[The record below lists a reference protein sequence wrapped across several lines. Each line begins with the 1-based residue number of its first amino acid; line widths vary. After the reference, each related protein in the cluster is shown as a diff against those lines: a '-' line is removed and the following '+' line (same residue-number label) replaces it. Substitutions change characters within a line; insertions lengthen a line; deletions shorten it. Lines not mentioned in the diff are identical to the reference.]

1 MPVVPTVSGR
11 QVQSRGVQ
19 SAGLQTFSQPGI
31 GDAFVR
37 AGTEA
42 IDVFGQAK
50 QRANIALAQEASL
63 NLSQISSDLLN
74 NPETGLLNLKGK
86 NAIGKGHEYTQQFDA
101 QVEQLAMSLPDEQ
114 ARNAFMQQAQQQR
127 IQFTTQAGRH
137 EIGQINAYEE
147 GQFQATL
154 LNNGKNAAALY
165 GDNAAY
171 VLANKQTFQQIEDY
185 GIAHGWSDEQIQAKK
200 IEFKEKVA
208 DAALSQWSANNAT
221 AFIQSNGELSDT
233 AAGARRAVADSD
245 SSERA
250 RGIRNNNPGNLEYS
264 KTNPWVGQT
273 GDDGR
278 FAKFETPEHGIRAL
292 GRNLMSYQRQGIDT
306 VSEIINRWAPP
317 TDKNDTM
324 SYIKAVC
331 EQLGVSADEPLDAS
345 NPDTLKALCA
355 AIIHHENGS
364 QPYSDQQLTAG
375 VSAALGLST
384 IPTNTKR
391 YTGNAAFDA
400 ASPEAQASFMRQAD
414 QLRRQQQAEYKTM
427 IDSQV
432 RDATAA
438 YMRGVEFPNPPGE
451 ADFIAAYGVREGN
464 LRYAAGTN
472 IAFGMAQRGLTA
484 KTLRD
489 GGYSEMANQY
499 DVLDRQAIAIDAV
512 LGVAFGGVGRFI
524 NSRGESTNAPNF
536 SPVDVDAALAANAA
550 HHAEID
556 IAPGVPINVLSRNSH
571 IQALRKAMSDVSQ
584 GRPVD
589 VASIVESASFS
600 EIPGRKSLLSQAV
613 NEALSSVDD
622 GVTAR
627 AIENR
632 LLEEQAAQLLP
643 RGDRQVY
650 QSEIANS
657 QRIIENLT
665 KQRAQILAE
674 EPTGSGKALS
684 RARSDK
690 QARLRDI
697 DQRIRQAQER
707 LEFSRNALAPHE
719 PGGQFFEAR
728 AELARRQQAESEL
741 NAQAVSFYKTAEVR
755 TPDEVAPFEPDKIL
769 QQAEQKMMADQAGD
783 IDLRIAEDSLL
794 ESPDM
799 IITVLDDDG
808 NPQSRSA
815 REVLDEANRE
825 SEQAIQDSSLF
836 DVAVACFLR
845 G

>member
-1 MPVVPTVSGR
+1 MSYFGLNPVNQNQQLDEAASNPAGFNSDVGFFDNAVGAALSGLYSGLVAKPDQLLWAGMDKIVSPIAQFVNENTSLNDTSVSYIAEQR
-11 QVQSRGVQ
+11 KLAEQQVKRLTPDAATTGT
-19 SAGLQTFSQPGI
+19 AGQVLYGLFDMG
-31 GDAFVR
+31 
-37 AGTEA
+37 
-42 IDVFGQAK
+42 GQAVVGTTLGGPVGGAAAVTSL
-50 QRANIALAQEASL
+50 QGFSEFERLTAQGVDFRTAQEAGLVQGITAGAGTLIPMSL
-63 NLSQISSDLLN
+63 
-74 NPETGLLNLKGK
+74 GLRAGGALAEGV
-86 NAIGKGHEYTQQFDA
+86 AA
-101 QVEQLAMSLPDEQ
+101 QLARTGESSV
-114 ARNAFMQQAQQQR
+114 RR
-127 IQFTTQAGRH
+127 
-137 EIGQINAYEE
+137 
-147 GQFQATL
+147 
-154 LNNGKNAAALY
+154 AAATAVRATP
-165 GDNAAY
+165 D
-171 VLANKQTFQQIEDY
+171 
-185 GIAHGWSDEQIQAKK
+185 IA
-200 IEFKEKVA
+200 
-208 DAALSQWSANNAT
+208 
-221 AFIQSNGELSDT
+221 
-233 AAGARRAVADSD
+233 
-245 SSERA
+245 
-250 RGIRNNNPGNLEYS
+250 
-264 KTNPWVGQT
+264 
-273 GDDGR
+273 
-278 FAKFETPEHGIRAL
+278 
-292 GRNLMSYQRQGIDT
+292 
-306 VSEIINRWAPP
+306 
-317 TDKNDTM
+317 
-324 SYIKAVC
+324 
-331 EQLGVSADEPLDAS
+331 
-345 NPDTLKALCA
+345 
-355 AIIHHENGS
+355 
-364 QPYSDQQLTAG
+364 
-375 VSAALGLST
+375 
-384 IPTNTKR
+384 
-391 YTGNAAFDA
+391 
-400 ASPEAQASFMRQAD
+400 
-414 QLRRQQQAEYKTM
+414 
-427 IDSQV
+427 
-432 RDATAA
+432 
-438 YMRGVEFPNPPGE
+438 
-451 ADFIAAYGVREGN
+451 
-464 LRYAAGTN
+464 YAAGTN

-524 NSRGESTNAPNF
+524 NSRGESTSAPNF

-643 RGDRQVY
+643 RGDRLVY
-650 QSEIANS
+650 KSEIANS

-665 KQRAQILAE
+665 EQRAQILAE

>member
-1 MPVVPTVSGR
+1 MSYFGLNPVNQNQQLDEAASNPAGFNSDVGFFDNAVGAALSGLYSGLVAKPDQLLWAGMDKIVSPIAQFVNENTSLNDTSVSYIAEQR
-11 QVQSRGVQ
+11 KLAEQQVKRLTPDAATTGT
-19 SAGLQTFSQPGI
+19 AGQVLYGLFDMG
-31 GDAFVR
+31 
-37 AGTEA
+37 
-42 IDVFGQAK
+42 GQAVVGTTLGGPVGGAAAVTSL
-50 QRANIALAQEASL
+50 QGFSEFERLTAQGVDFRTAQEAGLVQGITAGAGTLIPMSL
-63 NLSQISSDLLN
+63 
-74 NPETGLLNLKGK
+74 GLRAGGALAEGV
-86 NAIGKGHEYTQQFDA
+86 AA
-101 QVEQLAMSLPDEQ
+101 QLARTGESSV
-114 ARNAFMQQAQQQR
+114 RR
-127 IQFTTQAGRH
+127 
-137 EIGQINAYEE
+137 
-147 GQFQATL
+147 
-154 LNNGKNAAALY
+154 AAATAVRATP
-165 GDNAAY
+165 D
-171 VLANKQTFQQIEDY
+171 
-185 GIAHGWSDEQIQAKK
+185 IA
-200 IEFKEKVA
+200 
-208 DAALSQWSANNAT
+208 
-221 AFIQSNGELSDT
+221 
-233 AAGARRAVADSD
+233 
-245 SSERA
+245 
-250 RGIRNNNPGNLEYS
+250 
-264 KTNPWVGQT
+264 
-273 GDDGR
+273 
-278 FAKFETPEHGIRAL
+278 
-292 GRNLMSYQRQGIDT
+292 
-306 VSEIINRWAPP
+306 
-317 TDKNDTM
+317 
-324 SYIKAVC
+324 
-331 EQLGVSADEPLDAS
+331 
-345 NPDTLKALCA
+345 
-355 AIIHHENGS
+355 
-364 QPYSDQQLTAG
+364 
-375 VSAALGLST
+375 
-384 IPTNTKR
+384 
-391 YTGNAAFDA
+391 
-400 ASPEAQASFMRQAD
+400 
-414 QLRRQQQAEYKTM
+414 
-427 IDSQV
+427 
-432 RDATAA
+432 
-438 YMRGVEFPNPPGE
+438 
-451 ADFIAAYGVREGN
+451 
-464 LRYAAGTN
+464 YAAGTN

-536 SPVDVDAALAANAA
+536 SPVDIDAALAANAA

-665 KQRAQILAE
+665 EQRAQILAE

-697 DQRIRQAQER
+697 DQRIRQTQER
-707 LEFSRNALAPHE
+707 REFSLSALAAHE

-769 QQAEQKMMADQAGD
+769 QQAEQKMMSDQAGD

>member
-1 MPVVPTVSGR
+1 MSYFGLNPVNQNQQLDEAASNPVGFNSDVGFFDNAVGAALSGLYSGLVAKPDQLLWAGMDKIVSPIAQFVNENTSLNDTSVSYIAEQR
-11 QVQSRGVQ
+11 KLAEQQVKRLTPDAATTGT
-19 SAGLQTFSQPGI
+19 AGQVLYGLFDMG
-31 GDAFVR
+31 
-37 AGTEA
+37 
-42 IDVFGQAK
+42 GQAVVGTTLGGPVGGAAAVTSL
-50 QRANIALAQEASL
+50 QGFSEFERLTAQGVDFRTAQEAGLVQGITAGAGTLIPMSL
-63 NLSQISSDLLN
+63 
-74 NPETGLLNLKGK
+74 GLRAGGALAEGV
-86 NAIGKGHEYTQQFDA
+86 AA
-101 QVEQLAMSLPDEQ
+101 QLARTGESSV
-114 ARNAFMQQAQQQR
+114 RR
-127 IQFTTQAGRH
+127 
-137 EIGQINAYEE
+137 
-147 GQFQATL
+147 
-154 LNNGKNAAALY
+154 AAATAVRATP
-165 GDNAAY
+165 D
-171 VLANKQTFQQIEDY
+171 
-185 GIAHGWSDEQIQAKK
+185 IA
-200 IEFKEKVA
+200 
-208 DAALSQWSANNAT
+208 
-221 AFIQSNGELSDT
+221 
-233 AAGARRAVADSD
+233 
-245 SSERA
+245 
-250 RGIRNNNPGNLEYS
+250 
-264 KTNPWVGQT
+264 
-273 GDDGR
+273 
-278 FAKFETPEHGIRAL
+278 
-292 GRNLMSYQRQGIDT
+292 
-306 VSEIINRWAPP
+306 
-317 TDKNDTM
+317 
-324 SYIKAVC
+324 
-331 EQLGVSADEPLDAS
+331 
-345 NPDTLKALCA
+345 
-355 AIIHHENGS
+355 
-364 QPYSDQQLTAG
+364 
-375 VSAALGLST
+375 
-384 IPTNTKR
+384 
-391 YTGNAAFDA
+391 
-400 ASPEAQASFMRQAD
+400 
-414 QLRRQQQAEYKTM
+414 
-427 IDSQV
+427 
-432 RDATAA
+432 
-438 YMRGVEFPNPPGE
+438 
-451 ADFIAAYGVREGN
+451 
-464 LRYAAGTN
+464 YAAGTN

-524 NSRGESTNAPNF
+524 NSRGESTSAPNF
-536 SPVDVDAALAANAA
+536 SPVDIDAALAANAA

-632 LLEEQAAQLLP
+632 LLEEQAAQLLS

-665 KQRAQILAE
+665 EQRAQILAE

-755 TPDEVAPFEPDKIL
+755 TPDEVAPFEPGKIL
-769 QQAEQKMMADQAGD
+769 QQTEQKMMADPAGD

>member
-1 MPVVPTVSGR
+1 MSYFGLNPVNQNQQLDEAASNPAGFNSDVGFFDNAVGAALSGLYSGLVVKPDQLLWAGMDKIVSPIAQFVNENTSLNDTSVSYIAEQR
-11 QVQSRGVQ
+11 KLAEQQVKRLTPDAATTGT
-19 SAGLQTFSQPGI
+19 AGQVLYGLFDMG
-31 GDAFVR
+31 
-37 AGTEA
+37 
-42 IDVFGQAK
+42 GQAVVGTTLGGPVGGAAAVTSL
-50 QRANIALAQEASL
+50 QGFSEFERLTAQGVDFRTAQEAGLVQGITAGAGTLIPMSL
-63 NLSQISSDLLN
+63 
-74 NPETGLLNLKGK
+74 GLRAGGALAEGV
-86 NAIGKGHEYTQQFDA
+86 AA
-101 QVEQLAMSLPDEQ
+101 QLARTGESSV
-114 ARNAFMQQAQQQR
+114 RR
-127 IQFTTQAGRH
+127 
-137 EIGQINAYEE
+137 
-147 GQFQATL
+147 
-154 LNNGKNAAALY
+154 AAATAVRATP
-165 GDNAAY
+165 D
-171 VLANKQTFQQIEDY
+171 
-185 GIAHGWSDEQIQAKK
+185 IA
-200 IEFKEKVA
+200 
-208 DAALSQWSANNAT
+208 
-221 AFIQSNGELSDT
+221 
-233 AAGARRAVADSD
+233 
-245 SSERA
+245 
-250 RGIRNNNPGNLEYS
+250 
-264 KTNPWVGQT
+264 
-273 GDDGR
+273 
-278 FAKFETPEHGIRAL
+278 
-292 GRNLMSYQRQGIDT
+292 
-306 VSEIINRWAPP
+306 
-317 TDKNDTM
+317 
-324 SYIKAVC
+324 
-331 EQLGVSADEPLDAS
+331 
-345 NPDTLKALCA
+345 
-355 AIIHHENGS
+355 
-364 QPYSDQQLTAG
+364 
-375 VSAALGLST
+375 
-384 IPTNTKR
+384 
-391 YTGNAAFDA
+391 
-400 ASPEAQASFMRQAD
+400 
-414 QLRRQQQAEYKTM
+414 
-427 IDSQV
+427 
-432 RDATAA
+432 
-438 YMRGVEFPNPPGE
+438 
-451 ADFIAAYGVREGN
+451 
-464 LRYAAGTN
+464 YAAGTN

-536 SPVDVDAALAANAA
+536 SPVDIDAALAANAA

-600 EIPGRKSLLSQAV
+600 EIPWRKSLLSQAV

-665 KQRAQILAE
+665 EQRAQILAE

-769 QQAEQKMMADQAGD
+769 QQAEQKMMSDQAGD

>member
-1 MPVVPTVSGR
+1 MSYFGLNPVNQNQQLDEAASNPVGFNSDVGFFDNAVGAALSGLYSGLVAKPDQLLWAGMDKIVSPIAQFVNENTSLNDTSVSYIAEQR
-11 QVQSRGVQ
+11 KLAEQQVKRLTPDAATTGT
-19 SAGLQTFSQPGI
+19 AGQVLYGLFDMG
-31 GDAFVR
+31 
-37 AGTEA
+37 
-42 IDVFGQAK
+42 GQAVVGTTLGGPVGGAAAVTSL
-50 QRANIALAQEASL
+50 QGFSEFERLTAQGVDFRTAQEAGLVQGITAGAGTLIPMSL
-63 NLSQISSDLLN
+63 
-74 NPETGLLNLKGK
+74 GLRAGGALAEGV
-86 NAIGKGHEYTQQFDA
+86 AA
-101 QVEQLAMSLPDEQ
+101 QLARTGESSV
-114 ARNAFMQQAQQQR
+114 RR
-127 IQFTTQAGRH
+127 
-137 EIGQINAYEE
+137 
-147 GQFQATL
+147 
-154 LNNGKNAAALY
+154 AAATAVRATP
-165 GDNAAY
+165 D
-171 VLANKQTFQQIEDY
+171 
-185 GIAHGWSDEQIQAKK
+185 IA
-200 IEFKEKVA
+200 
-208 DAALSQWSANNAT
+208 
-221 AFIQSNGELSDT
+221 
-233 AAGARRAVADSD
+233 
-245 SSERA
+245 
-250 RGIRNNNPGNLEYS
+250 
-264 KTNPWVGQT
+264 
-273 GDDGR
+273 
-278 FAKFETPEHGIRAL
+278 
-292 GRNLMSYQRQGIDT
+292 
-306 VSEIINRWAPP
+306 
-317 TDKNDTM
+317 
-324 SYIKAVC
+324 
-331 EQLGVSADEPLDAS
+331 
-345 NPDTLKALCA
+345 
-355 AIIHHENGS
+355 
-364 QPYSDQQLTAG
+364 
-375 VSAALGLST
+375 
-384 IPTNTKR
+384 
-391 YTGNAAFDA
+391 
-400 ASPEAQASFMRQAD
+400 
-414 QLRRQQQAEYKTM
+414 
-427 IDSQV
+427 
-432 RDATAA
+432 
-438 YMRGVEFPNPPGE
+438 
-451 ADFIAAYGVREGN
+451 
-464 LRYAAGTN
+464 YAAGTN

-524 NSRGESTNAPNF
+524 NSRGESTSAPNF
-536 SPVDVDAALAANAA
+536 SPVDVDAALATNAA

-600 EIPGRKSLLSQAV
+600 EIPGRKNLLSQAV

-665 KQRAQILAE
+665 EQRAQILAE

-755 TPDEVAPFEPDKIL
+755 TPDEVAPFEPGKIL
-769 QQAEQKMMADQAGD
+769 QQTEQKMMADPAGD

-794 ESPDM
+794 EYPDM

>member
-1 MPVVPTVSGR
+1 MSYFGLNPVNQNQQLDEAASNPAGFNSDVGFFDNAVGAALSGLYSGLVAKPDQLLWAGMDKIVSPIAQFVNENTSLNDTSVSYIAEQR
-11 QVQSRGVQ
+11 KLAEQQVKRLTPDAATTGT
-19 SAGLQTFSQPGI
+19 AGQVLYGLFDMG
-31 GDAFVR
+31 
-37 AGTEA
+37 
-42 IDVFGQAK
+42 GQAVVGTTLGGPVGGAAAVTSL
-50 QRANIALAQEASL
+50 QGFSEFERLTAQGVDFRAAQEAGLVQGITAGAGTLIPMSL
-63 NLSQISSDLLN
+63 
-74 NPETGLLNLKGK
+74 GLRAGGALAEGV
-86 NAIGKGHEYTQQFDA
+86 AA
-101 QVEQLAMSLPDEQ
+101 QLARTGESSV
-114 ARNAFMQQAQQQR
+114 RR
-127 IQFTTQAGRH
+127 
-137 EIGQINAYEE
+137 
-147 GQFQATL
+147 
-154 LNNGKNAAALY
+154 AAATAVRATP
-165 GDNAAY
+165 D
-171 VLANKQTFQQIEDY
+171 
-185 GIAHGWSDEQIQAKK
+185 IA
-200 IEFKEKVA
+200 
-208 DAALSQWSANNAT
+208 
-221 AFIQSNGELSDT
+221 
-233 AAGARRAVADSD
+233 
-245 SSERA
+245 
-250 RGIRNNNPGNLEYS
+250 
-264 KTNPWVGQT
+264 
-273 GDDGR
+273 
-278 FAKFETPEHGIRAL
+278 
-292 GRNLMSYQRQGIDT
+292 
-306 VSEIINRWAPP
+306 
-317 TDKNDTM
+317 
-324 SYIKAVC
+324 
-331 EQLGVSADEPLDAS
+331 
-345 NPDTLKALCA
+345 
-355 AIIHHENGS
+355 
-364 QPYSDQQLTAG
+364 
-375 VSAALGLST
+375 
-384 IPTNTKR
+384 
-391 YTGNAAFDA
+391 
-400 ASPEAQASFMRQAD
+400 
-414 QLRRQQQAEYKTM
+414 
-427 IDSQV
+427 
-432 RDATAA
+432 
-438 YMRGVEFPNPPGE
+438 
-451 ADFIAAYGVREGN
+451 
-464 LRYAAGTN
+464 YAAGTN

-524 NSRGESTNAPNF
+524 NSRGESTSAPNF

-632 LLEEQAAQLLP
+632 LLEEHAAQLLP

-665 KQRAQILAE
+665 EQRAQILAE

-690 QARLRDI
+690 QVRLRDI

-728 AELARRQQAESEL
+728 AELARRQQVESEL

-769 QQAEQKMMADQAGD
+769 QQAEQKMMAYQAGD

>member
-1 MPVVPTVSGR
+1 MSYFGLNPVNQNQQLDEAASNPAGFNSDVGFFDNAVGAALSGLYSGLVAKPDQLFWAGMDKIVSPIAQFVNENTSLNDTSVSYIAEQR
-11 QVQSRGVQ
+11 KLAEQQVKRLTPDAAATGT
-19 SAGLQTFSQPGI
+19 AGQILYGLFDMG
-31 GDAFVR
+31 
-37 AGTEA
+37 
-42 IDVFGQAK
+42 GQAVVGTTLGGPVGGAAAVTSL
-50 QRANIALAQEASL
+50 QGFSEFERLTAQGVDFRTAQEAGLVQGITAGAGTLIPMSL
-63 NLSQISSDLLN
+63 
-74 NPETGLLNLKGK
+74 GLRAGGALAEGV
-86 NAIGKGHEYTQQFDA
+86 AA
-101 QVEQLAMSLPDEQ
+101 QLARTGESSV
-114 ARNAFMQQAQQQR
+114 RR
-127 IQFTTQAGRH
+127 
-137 EIGQINAYEE
+137 
-147 GQFQATL
+147 
-154 LNNGKNAAALY
+154 AAATAVRATP
-165 GDNAAY
+165 D
-171 VLANKQTFQQIEDY
+171 
-185 GIAHGWSDEQIQAKK
+185 IA
-200 IEFKEKVA
+200 
-208 DAALSQWSANNAT
+208 
-221 AFIQSNGELSDT
+221 
-233 AAGARRAVADSD
+233 
-245 SSERA
+245 
-250 RGIRNNNPGNLEYS
+250 
-264 KTNPWVGQT
+264 
-273 GDDGR
+273 
-278 FAKFETPEHGIRAL
+278 
-292 GRNLMSYQRQGIDT
+292 
-306 VSEIINRWAPP
+306 
-317 TDKNDTM
+317 
-324 SYIKAVC
+324 
-331 EQLGVSADEPLDAS
+331 
-345 NPDTLKALCA
+345 
-355 AIIHHENGS
+355 
-364 QPYSDQQLTAG
+364 
-375 VSAALGLST
+375 
-384 IPTNTKR
+384 
-391 YTGNAAFDA
+391 
-400 ASPEAQASFMRQAD
+400 
-414 QLRRQQQAEYKTM
+414 
-427 IDSQV
+427 
-432 RDATAA
+432 
-438 YMRGVEFPNPPGE
+438 
-451 ADFIAAYGVREGN
+451 
-464 LRYAAGTN
+464 YAAGTN

-524 NSRGESTNAPNF
+524 NSRGESTSAPNF

-665 KQRAQILAE
+665 EQRAQILAE

-769 QQAEQKMMADQAGD
+769 QQAEQKMMADQAGG

>member
-1 MPVVPTVSGR
+1 MSYFGLNPVNQNQQLDEAASNPAGFNSDVGFFDNAVGAALSGLYSGLVAKPDQLLWAGMDKIVSPIAQFVNENTSLNDTSVSYIAEQR
-11 QVQSRGVQ
+11 KLAEQQVKRLTPDAATTGT
-19 SAGLQTFSQPGI
+19 AGQVLYGLFDMG
-31 GDAFVR
+31 
-37 AGTEA
+37 
-42 IDVFGQAK
+42 GQAVIGTTLGGPVGGAAAVTSL
-50 QRANIALAQEASL
+50 QGFSEFERLTAQGVDFRTAQEAGLVQGITAGAGTLIPMSL
-63 NLSQISSDLLN
+63 
-74 NPETGLLNLKGK
+74 GLRAGGALAEGV
-86 NAIGKGHEYTQQFDA
+86 AA
-101 QVEQLAMSLPDEQ
+101 QLARTGESSV
-114 ARNAFMQQAQQQR
+114 RR
-127 IQFTTQAGRH
+127 
-137 EIGQINAYEE
+137 
-147 GQFQATL
+147 
-154 LNNGKNAAALY
+154 AAATAVRATP
-165 GDNAAY
+165 D
-171 VLANKQTFQQIEDY
+171 
-185 GIAHGWSDEQIQAKK
+185 IA
-200 IEFKEKVA
+200 
-208 DAALSQWSANNAT
+208 
-221 AFIQSNGELSDT
+221 
-233 AAGARRAVADSD
+233 
-245 SSERA
+245 
-250 RGIRNNNPGNLEYS
+250 
-264 KTNPWVGQT
+264 
-273 GDDGR
+273 
-278 FAKFETPEHGIRAL
+278 
-292 GRNLMSYQRQGIDT
+292 
-306 VSEIINRWAPP
+306 
-317 TDKNDTM
+317 
-324 SYIKAVC
+324 
-331 EQLGVSADEPLDAS
+331 
-345 NPDTLKALCA
+345 
-355 AIIHHENGS
+355 
-364 QPYSDQQLTAG
+364 
-375 VSAALGLST
+375 
-384 IPTNTKR
+384 
-391 YTGNAAFDA
+391 
-400 ASPEAQASFMRQAD
+400 
-414 QLRRQQQAEYKTM
+414 
-427 IDSQV
+427 
-432 RDATAA
+432 
-438 YMRGVEFPNPPGE
+438 
-451 ADFIAAYGVREGN
+451 
-464 LRYAAGTN
+464 YAAGTN

-556 IAPGVPINVLSRNSH
+556 ISPGVPINVLSRNSH

-665 KQRAQILAE
+665 EQRAQILAE

-769 QQAEQKMMADQAGD
+769 QQAEQKMMSDQAGD

>member
-1 MPVVPTVSGR
+1 MSYFGLNPVNQNQQLDEAASNPAGFNSDVGFFDNAVGAALSGLYSGLVAKPDQLLWAGMDKIVSPIAQFVNENTSLNDTSVSYIAEQR
-11 QVQSRGVQ
+11 KLAEQQVKRLTPDAATTGT
-19 SAGLQTFSQPGI
+19 AGQVLYGLFDMG
-31 GDAFVR
+31 
-37 AGTEA
+37 
-42 IDVFGQAK
+42 GQAVIGTTLGGPVGGAAAVTSL
-50 QRANIALAQEASL
+50 QGFSEFERLTAQGVDFRTAQEAGLVQGITAGAGTLIPMSL
-63 NLSQISSDLLN
+63 
-74 NPETGLLNLKGK
+74 GLRAGGALAEGV
-86 NAIGKGHEYTQQFDA
+86 AA
-101 QVEQLAMSLPDEQ
+101 QLARTGESSV
-114 ARNAFMQQAQQQR
+114 RR
-127 IQFTTQAGRH
+127 
-137 EIGQINAYEE
+137 
-147 GQFQATL
+147 
-154 LNNGKNAAALY
+154 AAATAVRATP
-165 GDNAAY
+165 D
-171 VLANKQTFQQIEDY
+171 
-185 GIAHGWSDEQIQAKK
+185 IA
-200 IEFKEKVA
+200 
-208 DAALSQWSANNAT
+208 
-221 AFIQSNGELSDT
+221 
-233 AAGARRAVADSD
+233 
-245 SSERA
+245 
-250 RGIRNNNPGNLEYS
+250 
-264 KTNPWVGQT
+264 
-273 GDDGR
+273 
-278 FAKFETPEHGIRAL
+278 
-292 GRNLMSYQRQGIDT
+292 
-306 VSEIINRWAPP
+306 
-317 TDKNDTM
+317 
-324 SYIKAVC
+324 
-331 EQLGVSADEPLDAS
+331 
-345 NPDTLKALCA
+345 
-355 AIIHHENGS
+355 
-364 QPYSDQQLTAG
+364 
-375 VSAALGLST
+375 
-384 IPTNTKR
+384 
-391 YTGNAAFDA
+391 
-400 ASPEAQASFMRQAD
+400 
-414 QLRRQQQAEYKTM
+414 
-427 IDSQV
+427 
-432 RDATAA
+432 
-438 YMRGVEFPNPPGE
+438 
-451 ADFIAAYGVREGN
+451 
-464 LRYAAGTN
+464 YAAGTN

-524 NSRGESTNAPNF
+524 NSRGESTSAPNF

-665 KQRAQILAE
+665 EQRAQILAE

-728 AELARRQQAESEL
+728 AELARRQQVESEL
-741 NAQAVSFYKTAEVR
+741 NAQADSFYKTAEVR

-769 QQAEQKMMADQAGD
+769 QQAEQKMMAYQAGD

>member
-1 MPVVPTVSGR
+1 MSYFGLNPVNQNQQLDEAASNPAGFNSDVGFFDNAVGAVLSGLYSGLVAKPDQLLWAGMDKIVSPIAQLVNENTSLNDTSVSYIAEQR
-11 QVQSRGVQ
+11 KLAEQQVKRLTPDAATTGT
-19 SAGLQTFSQPGI
+19 AGQVLYGLFDMG
-31 GDAFVR
+31 
-37 AGTEA
+37 
-42 IDVFGQAK
+42 GQAVVGTTLGGPVGGAAAVTSL
-50 QRANIALAQEASL
+50 QGFSEFERLTAQGVDFRTAQEAGLVQGITAGAGTLIPMSL
-63 NLSQISSDLLN
+63 
-74 NPETGLLNLKGK
+74 GLRAGGALAEGV
-86 NAIGKGHEYTQQFDA
+86 AA
-101 QVEQLAMSLPDEQ
+101 QLARTGESSV
-114 ARNAFMQQAQQQR
+114 RR
-127 IQFTTQAGRH
+127 
-137 EIGQINAYEE
+137 
-147 GQFQATL
+147 
-154 LNNGKNAAALY
+154 AAATAVRATP
-165 GDNAAY
+165 D
-171 VLANKQTFQQIEDY
+171 
-185 GIAHGWSDEQIQAKK
+185 IA
-200 IEFKEKVA
+200 
-208 DAALSQWSANNAT
+208 
-221 AFIQSNGELSDT
+221 
-233 AAGARRAVADSD
+233 
-245 SSERA
+245 
-250 RGIRNNNPGNLEYS
+250 
-264 KTNPWVGQT
+264 
-273 GDDGR
+273 
-278 FAKFETPEHGIRAL
+278 
-292 GRNLMSYQRQGIDT
+292 
-306 VSEIINRWAPP
+306 
-317 TDKNDTM
+317 
-324 SYIKAVC
+324 
-331 EQLGVSADEPLDAS
+331 
-345 NPDTLKALCA
+345 
-355 AIIHHENGS
+355 
-364 QPYSDQQLTAG
+364 
-375 VSAALGLST
+375 
-384 IPTNTKR
+384 
-391 YTGNAAFDA
+391 
-400 ASPEAQASFMRQAD
+400 
-414 QLRRQQQAEYKTM
+414 
-427 IDSQV
+427 
-432 RDATAA
+432 
-438 YMRGVEFPNPPGE
+438 
-451 ADFIAAYGVREGN
+451 
-464 LRYAAGTN
+464 YAAGTN

-524 NSRGESTNAPNF
+524 NSRGESTSAPNF
-536 SPVDVDAALAANAA
+536 SPVDIDAALAANAA

-613 NEALSSVDD
+613 NEGLSSVDD

-665 KQRAQILAE
+665 EQRAQILAE

>member
-1 MPVVPTVSGR
+1 MSYFGLNPVNQNQQLDEAVSNPAGFNSDVGFFDNAVGAALSGLYSGLVAKPDQLLWAGMDKIVSPIAQFVNENTSLNDTSVSYIAEQR
-11 QVQSRGVQ
+11 KLAEQQVKRLTPDAATTGT
-19 SAGLQTFSQPGI
+19 AGQVLYGLFDMG
-31 GDAFVR
+31 
-37 AGTEA
+37 
-42 IDVFGQAK
+42 GQAVVGTTLGGPVGGAAAVTSL
-50 QRANIALAQEASL
+50 QGFSEFERLTAQGVDFRTAQEAGLVQGITAGAGTLIPMSL
-63 NLSQISSDLLN
+63 
-74 NPETGLLNLKGK
+74 GLRAGGALAEGV
-86 NAIGKGHEYTQQFDA
+86 AA
-101 QVEQLAMSLPDEQ
+101 QLARTGESSV
-114 ARNAFMQQAQQQR
+114 RR
-127 IQFTTQAGRH
+127 
-137 EIGQINAYEE
+137 
-147 GQFQATL
+147 
-154 LNNGKNAAALY
+154 AAATAVRATP
-165 GDNAAY
+165 D
-171 VLANKQTFQQIEDY
+171 
-185 GIAHGWSDEQIQAKK
+185 IA
-200 IEFKEKVA
+200 
-208 DAALSQWSANNAT
+208 
-221 AFIQSNGELSDT
+221 
-233 AAGARRAVADSD
+233 
-245 SSERA
+245 
-250 RGIRNNNPGNLEYS
+250 
-264 KTNPWVGQT
+264 
-273 GDDGR
+273 
-278 FAKFETPEHGIRAL
+278 
-292 GRNLMSYQRQGIDT
+292 
-306 VSEIINRWAPP
+306 
-317 TDKNDTM
+317 
-324 SYIKAVC
+324 
-331 EQLGVSADEPLDAS
+331 
-345 NPDTLKALCA
+345 
-355 AIIHHENGS
+355 
-364 QPYSDQQLTAG
+364 
-375 VSAALGLST
+375 
-384 IPTNTKR
+384 
-391 YTGNAAFDA
+391 
-400 ASPEAQASFMRQAD
+400 
-414 QLRRQQQAEYKTM
+414 
-427 IDSQV
+427 
-432 RDATAA
+432 
-438 YMRGVEFPNPPGE
+438 
-451 ADFIAAYGVREGN
+451 
-464 LRYAAGTN
+464 YAAGTN

-536 SPVDVDAALAANAA
+536 SPVDIDAALAANAA

-665 KQRAQILAE
+665 EQRAQILAE

-719 PGGQFFEAR
+719 PGGQLFEAR

-769 QQAEQKMMADQAGD
+769 QQAEQKMMSDKAGD

-836 DVAVACFLR
+836 DVAVTCFLR

>member
-1 MPVVPTVSGR
+1 MSYFGLNPVNQNQQFDEAASNPAGFNSDVGFFDNAVGAALSGLYSGLVAKPDQLLWAGMDKIVSPIAQFVNENTSFNDTSVSYIAEQR
-11 QVQSRGVQ
+11 KLAEQQVKRLTPDAATTGT
-19 SAGLQTFSQPGI
+19 AGQVLYGLFDMG
-31 GDAFVR
+31 
-37 AGTEA
+37 
-42 IDVFGQAK
+42 GQAVVGTTLGGPVGGAAAVTSL
-50 QRANIALAQEASL
+50 QGFSEFERLTAQGVDFRTAQEAGLVQGITAGAGTLIPMSL
-63 NLSQISSDLLN
+63 
-74 NPETGLLNLKGK
+74 GLRAGGALAEG
-86 NAIGKGHEYTQQFDA
+86 AA
-101 QVEQLAMSLPDEQ
+101 AQLARTGESSV
-114 ARNAFMQQAQQQR
+114 RR
-127 IQFTTQAGRH
+127 
-137 EIGQINAYEE
+137 
-147 GQFQATL
+147 
-154 LNNGKNAAALY
+154 AAATAVRATP
-165 GDNAAY
+165 D
-171 VLANKQTFQQIEDY
+171 
-185 GIAHGWSDEQIQAKK
+185 IA
-200 IEFKEKVA
+200 
-208 DAALSQWSANNAT
+208 
-221 AFIQSNGELSDT
+221 
-233 AAGARRAVADSD
+233 
-245 SSERA
+245 
-250 RGIRNNNPGNLEYS
+250 
-264 KTNPWVGQT
+264 
-273 GDDGR
+273 
-278 FAKFETPEHGIRAL
+278 
-292 GRNLMSYQRQGIDT
+292 
-306 VSEIINRWAPP
+306 
-317 TDKNDTM
+317 
-324 SYIKAVC
+324 
-331 EQLGVSADEPLDAS
+331 
-345 NPDTLKALCA
+345 
-355 AIIHHENGS
+355 
-364 QPYSDQQLTAG
+364 
-375 VSAALGLST
+375 
-384 IPTNTKR
+384 
-391 YTGNAAFDA
+391 
-400 ASPEAQASFMRQAD
+400 
-414 QLRRQQQAEYKTM
+414 
-427 IDSQV
+427 
-432 RDATAA
+432 
-438 YMRGVEFPNPPGE
+438 
-451 ADFIAAYGVREGN
+451 
-464 LRYAAGTN
+464 YAAGTN

-536 SPVDVDAALAANAA
+536 SPVDIDAALAANAA

-613 NEALSSVDD
+613 NESLSSVDD

-665 KQRAQILAE
+665 EQRAQILAE

-741 NAQAVSFYKTAEVR
+741 NAQAVSFYKTAEVS
-755 TPDEVAPFEPDKIL
+755 TPDEVAPFEPGKIL
-769 QQAEQKMMADQAGD
+769 QQAEQKMMADPAGD

>member
-1 MPVVPTVSGR
+1 MSYFGLNPVNQNQQLDEAASNPAGFNSDVGFFDNAVGAALSGLYSGLVAKPDQLLWAGMDKIVSPIAQFVNENTSINDTSVSYIAEQR
-11 QVQSRGVQ
+11 KLAEQQVKRLTPDAATTGN
-19 SAGLQTFSQPGI
+19 AGQVLYGLFDMG
-31 GDAFVR
+31 
-37 AGTEA
+37 
-42 IDVFGQAK
+42 GQAVVGTTLGGPVGGAAAVTSL
-50 QRANIALAQEASL
+50 QGFSEFERLTAQGVDFRTAQEAGLVQGITAGAGTLIPMSL
-63 NLSQISSDLLN
+63 
-74 NPETGLLNLKGK
+74 GLRAGGALAEGV
-86 NAIGKGHEYTQQFDA
+86 AA
-101 QVEQLAMSLPDEQ
+101 QLARTGESSV
-114 ARNAFMQQAQQQR
+114 RR
-127 IQFTTQAGRH
+127 
-137 EIGQINAYEE
+137 
-147 GQFQATL
+147 
-154 LNNGKNAAALY
+154 AAATAVRATP
-165 GDNAAY
+165 D
-171 VLANKQTFQQIEDY
+171 
-185 GIAHGWSDEQIQAKK
+185 IA
-200 IEFKEKVA
+200 
-208 DAALSQWSANNAT
+208 
-221 AFIQSNGELSDT
+221 
-233 AAGARRAVADSD
+233 
-245 SSERA
+245 
-250 RGIRNNNPGNLEYS
+250 
-264 KTNPWVGQT
+264 
-273 GDDGR
+273 
-278 FAKFETPEHGIRAL
+278 
-292 GRNLMSYQRQGIDT
+292 
-306 VSEIINRWAPP
+306 
-317 TDKNDTM
+317 
-324 SYIKAVC
+324 
-331 EQLGVSADEPLDAS
+331 
-345 NPDTLKALCA
+345 
-355 AIIHHENGS
+355 
-364 QPYSDQQLTAG
+364 
-375 VSAALGLST
+375 
-384 IPTNTKR
+384 
-391 YTGNAAFDA
+391 
-400 ASPEAQASFMRQAD
+400 
-414 QLRRQQQAEYKTM
+414 
-427 IDSQV
+427 
-432 RDATAA
+432 
-438 YMRGVEFPNPPGE
+438 
-451 ADFIAAYGVREGN
+451 
-464 LRYAAGTN
+464 YAAGTN

-524 NSRGESTNAPNF
+524 NSRGESTSAPNF
-536 SPVDVDAALAANAA
+536 SPVDIDAALAANAA

-600 EIPGRKSLLSQAV
+600 EIPGRKSLLSQSV

-665 KQRAQILAE
+665 EQRAQILAE
-674 EPTGSGKALS
+674 DPAGSGKALS

-769 QQAEQKMMADQAGD
+769 QQAEQKMMSDQAGD

-815 REVLDEANRE
+815 REALDEANRE

>member
-1 MPVVPTVSGR
+1 MSYFGLNPVNQNQQLDEAASNPVGFNSDVGFFDNAVGAALSGLYSGLVAKPDQLLWAGMDKIVSPIAQLVNENTSLNDTSVSYIAEQR
-11 QVQSRGVQ
+11 KLAEQQVKRLTPDAATTGT
-19 SAGLQTFSQPGI
+19 AGQVLYGLFDMG
-31 GDAFVR
+31 
-37 AGTEA
+37 
-42 IDVFGQAK
+42 GQAVVGTTLGGPVGGAAAVTSL
-50 QRANIALAQEASL
+50 QGFSEFERLTAQGVDFRTAQEAGLVQGITAGAGTLIPMSL
-63 NLSQISSDLLN
+63 
-74 NPETGLLNLKGK
+74 GLRAGGALAEGV
-86 NAIGKGHEYTQQFDA
+86 AA
-101 QVEQLAMSLPDEQ
+101 QLARTGESSV
-114 ARNAFMQQAQQQR
+114 RR
-127 IQFTTQAGRH
+127 
-137 EIGQINAYEE
+137 
-147 GQFQATL
+147 
-154 LNNGKNAAALY
+154 AAATAVRATP
-165 GDNAAY
+165 D
-171 VLANKQTFQQIEDY
+171 
-185 GIAHGWSDEQIQAKK
+185 IA
-200 IEFKEKVA
+200 
-208 DAALSQWSANNAT
+208 
-221 AFIQSNGELSDT
+221 
-233 AAGARRAVADSD
+233 
-245 SSERA
+245 
-250 RGIRNNNPGNLEYS
+250 
-264 KTNPWVGQT
+264 
-273 GDDGR
+273 
-278 FAKFETPEHGIRAL
+278 
-292 GRNLMSYQRQGIDT
+292 
-306 VSEIINRWAPP
+306 
-317 TDKNDTM
+317 
-324 SYIKAVC
+324 
-331 EQLGVSADEPLDAS
+331 
-345 NPDTLKALCA
+345 
-355 AIIHHENGS
+355 
-364 QPYSDQQLTAG
+364 
-375 VSAALGLST
+375 
-384 IPTNTKR
+384 
-391 YTGNAAFDA
+391 
-400 ASPEAQASFMRQAD
+400 
-414 QLRRQQQAEYKTM
+414 
-427 IDSQV
+427 
-432 RDATAA
+432 
-438 YMRGVEFPNPPGE
+438 
-451 ADFIAAYGVREGN
+451 
-464 LRYAAGTN
+464 YAAGTN

-524 NSRGESTNAPNF
+524 NSRGESTSAPNF
-536 SPVDVDAALAANAA
+536 SPVDIDAALAANAA

-632 LLEEQAAQLLP
+632 LLEEQAAQLLS
-643 RGDRQVY
+643 RGDRKVY

-665 KQRAQILAE
+665 EQRAQILAE

-697 DQRIRQAQER
+697 DQRIRQTQER

-755 TPDEVAPFEPDKIL
+755 TPEEVAPFEPGKIL
-769 QQAEQKMMADQAGD
+769 QQTEQKMMADPAGD

>member
-1 MPVVPTVSGR
+1 MSYFGLNPVNQNQQLDEAASNPAGFNSDVGFFDNAVGAALSGLYSGLVAKPDQLLWAGMDKIVSPIAQFINENTSLNDTSVSYIAEQR
-11 QVQSRGVQ
+11 KLAEQQVKRLTPDAATTGT
-19 SAGLQTFSQPGI
+19 AGQVLYGLFDMG
-31 GDAFVR
+31 
-37 AGTEA
+37 
-42 IDVFGQAK
+42 GQAVVGTTLGGPVGGAAAVTSL
-50 QRANIALAQEASL
+50 QGFSEFERLTAQGVDFRTAQEAGLVQGITAGAGTLIPMSL
-63 NLSQISSDLLN
+63 
-74 NPETGLLNLKGK
+74 GLRAGGALAEGV
-86 NAIGKGHEYTQQFDA
+86 AA
-101 QVEQLAMSLPDEQ
+101 QLARTGESSV
-114 ARNAFMQQAQQQR
+114 RR
-127 IQFTTQAGRH
+127 
-137 EIGQINAYEE
+137 
-147 GQFQATL
+147 
-154 LNNGKNAAALY
+154 AAATAVRATP
-165 GDNAAY
+165 D
-171 VLANKQTFQQIEDY
+171 
-185 GIAHGWSDEQIQAKK
+185 IA
-200 IEFKEKVA
+200 
-208 DAALSQWSANNAT
+208 
-221 AFIQSNGELSDT
+221 
-233 AAGARRAVADSD
+233 
-245 SSERA
+245 
-250 RGIRNNNPGNLEYS
+250 
-264 KTNPWVGQT
+264 
-273 GDDGR
+273 
-278 FAKFETPEHGIRAL
+278 
-292 GRNLMSYQRQGIDT
+292 
-306 VSEIINRWAPP
+306 
-317 TDKNDTM
+317 
-324 SYIKAVC
+324 
-331 EQLGVSADEPLDAS
+331 
-345 NPDTLKALCA
+345 
-355 AIIHHENGS
+355 
-364 QPYSDQQLTAG
+364 
-375 VSAALGLST
+375 
-384 IPTNTKR
+384 
-391 YTGNAAFDA
+391 
-400 ASPEAQASFMRQAD
+400 
-414 QLRRQQQAEYKTM
+414 
-427 IDSQV
+427 
-432 RDATAA
+432 
-438 YMRGVEFPNPPGE
+438 
-451 ADFIAAYGVREGN
+451 
-464 LRYAAGTN
+464 YAAGTN

-536 SPVDVDAALAANAA
+536 SPVDIDAALAANAA

-665 KQRAQILAE
+665 EQRAQILAE

-719 PGGQFFEAR
+719 PGGQLFEAR

-755 TPDEVAPFEPDKIL
+755 TPDEVALFEPDKIL
-769 QQAEQKMMADQAGD
+769 QQAEQKMMSDKAGD

-815 REVLDEANRE
+815 REVLDEANME

>member
-1 MPVVPTVSGR
+1 MSYFGLNPVNQNQQLDEAASNPAGFNSDVGFFDNAVGAALSGLYSGLVAKPDQLLWAGMDKIVSPIAQLVNENTSLNDTSVSYIAEQR
-11 QVQSRGVQ
+11 KLAEQQVKRLTPDAATTGT
-19 SAGLQTFSQPGI
+19 AGQVLYGLFDMG
-31 GDAFVR
+31 
-37 AGTEA
+37 
-42 IDVFGQAK
+42 GQAVVGTTLGGPVGGAAAVTSL
-50 QRANIALAQEASL
+50 QGFSEFERLTAQGVDFRTAQEAGLVQGITAGAGTLIPMSL
-63 NLSQISSDLLN
+63 
-74 NPETGLLNLKGK
+74 GLRAGGALAEGV
-86 NAIGKGHEYTQQFDA
+86 AA
-101 QVEQLAMSLPDEQ
+101 QLARTGESSV
-114 ARNAFMQQAQQQR
+114 RR
-127 IQFTTQAGRH
+127 
-137 EIGQINAYEE
+137 
-147 GQFQATL
+147 
-154 LNNGKNAAALY
+154 AAATAVRATP
-165 GDNAAY
+165 D
-171 VLANKQTFQQIEDY
+171 
-185 GIAHGWSDEQIQAKK
+185 IA
-200 IEFKEKVA
+200 
-208 DAALSQWSANNAT
+208 
-221 AFIQSNGELSDT
+221 
-233 AAGARRAVADSD
+233 
-245 SSERA
+245 
-250 RGIRNNNPGNLEYS
+250 
-264 KTNPWVGQT
+264 
-273 GDDGR
+273 
-278 FAKFETPEHGIRAL
+278 
-292 GRNLMSYQRQGIDT
+292 
-306 VSEIINRWAPP
+306 
-317 TDKNDTM
+317 
-324 SYIKAVC
+324 
-331 EQLGVSADEPLDAS
+331 
-345 NPDTLKALCA
+345 
-355 AIIHHENGS
+355 
-364 QPYSDQQLTAG
+364 
-375 VSAALGLST
+375 
-384 IPTNTKR
+384 
-391 YTGNAAFDA
+391 
-400 ASPEAQASFMRQAD
+400 
-414 QLRRQQQAEYKTM
+414 
-427 IDSQV
+427 
-432 RDATAA
+432 
-438 YMRGVEFPNPPGE
+438 
-451 ADFIAAYGVREGN
+451 
-464 LRYAAGTN
+464 YAAGTN

-524 NSRGESTNAPNF
+524 NSRGESTSAPNF
-536 SPVDVDAALAANAA
+536 SPVDIDAALAANAA

-632 LLEEQAAQLLP
+632 LLEEQAAQLLS

-665 KQRAQILAE
+665 EQRAQILAE

-690 QARLRDI
+690 QVRLRDI

-755 TPDEVAPFEPDKIL
+755 TPDEVAPFEPGKIL
-769 QQAEQKMMADQAGD
+769 QQAEQKMMADPAGD

>member
-1 MPVVPTVSGR
+1 MSYFGLNPVNQNQQLDEAASNPAGFNSDVGFFDNAVGAALSGLYSGLVAKPDQLLWAGMDKIVSPIAQFVNENTSLNDTSVSYIAEQR
-11 QVQSRGVQ
+11 KLAEQQVKRLTPDAATTGT
-19 SAGLQTFSQPGI
+19 AGQVLHGLFDMG
-31 GDAFVR
+31 
-37 AGTEA
+37 
-42 IDVFGQAK
+42 GQAVVGTTLGGPVGGAAAVTSL
-50 QRANIALAQEASL
+50 QGFSEFERLTAQGVDFRTAQEAGLVQGITAGAGTLIPMSL
-63 NLSQISSDLLN
+63 
-74 NPETGLLNLKGK
+74 GLRAGGALAEGV
-86 NAIGKGHEYTQQFDA
+86 AA
-101 QVEQLAMSLPDEQ
+101 QLARTGESSV
-114 ARNAFMQQAQQQR
+114 RR
-127 IQFTTQAGRH
+127 
-137 EIGQINAYEE
+137 
-147 GQFQATL
+147 
-154 LNNGKNAAALY
+154 AAATAVRATP
-165 GDNAAY
+165 D
-171 VLANKQTFQQIEDY
+171 
-185 GIAHGWSDEQIQAKK
+185 IA
-200 IEFKEKVA
+200 
-208 DAALSQWSANNAT
+208 
-221 AFIQSNGELSDT
+221 
-233 AAGARRAVADSD
+233 
-245 SSERA
+245 
-250 RGIRNNNPGNLEYS
+250 
-264 KTNPWVGQT
+264 
-273 GDDGR
+273 
-278 FAKFETPEHGIRAL
+278 
-292 GRNLMSYQRQGIDT
+292 
-306 VSEIINRWAPP
+306 
-317 TDKNDTM
+317 
-324 SYIKAVC
+324 
-331 EQLGVSADEPLDAS
+331 
-345 NPDTLKALCA
+345 
-355 AIIHHENGS
+355 
-364 QPYSDQQLTAG
+364 
-375 VSAALGLST
+375 
-384 IPTNTKR
+384 
-391 YTGNAAFDA
+391 
-400 ASPEAQASFMRQAD
+400 
-414 QLRRQQQAEYKTM
+414 
-427 IDSQV
+427 
-432 RDATAA
+432 
-438 YMRGVEFPNPPGE
+438 
-451 ADFIAAYGVREGN
+451 
-464 LRYAAGTN
+464 YAAGTN

-524 NSRGESTNAPNF
+524 NSRGESTSAPNF
-536 SPVDVDAALAANAA
+536 SPVDIDAALAANAA

-600 EIPGRKSLLSQAV
+600 EIPGRKNLLSQAV

-665 KQRAQILAE
+665 EQRAQILAE
-674 EPTGSGKALS
+674 DPTGSGKALS

-690 QARLRDI
+690 QVRLRDI

-728 AELARRQQAESEL
+728 AELARRQQIESEL

-769 QQAEQKMMADQAGD
+769 QQAGQKMMADQAGD

-808 NPQSRSA
+808 NPQSRRA
-815 REVLDEANRE
+815 REVLDEANKE

>member
-1 MPVVPTVSGR
+1 MSYFGLNPVNQNQQLDEAASNPAGFNSDVGFFDNAVGAALSGLYSGLVAKPDQLLWAGMDKIVSPIAQFINENTSLNDTSVSYIAEQR
-11 QVQSRGVQ
+11 KLAEQQVKRLTPDAATTGTAGQVLYGVFDM
-19 SAGLQTFSQPGI
+19 G
-31 GDAFVR
+31 
-37 AGTEA
+37 
-42 IDVFGQAK
+42 GQAVVGTTLGGPVGGAAAVTSL
-50 QRANIALAQEASL
+50 QGFSEFERLTAQGVDFRTAQEAGLVQGITAGAGTLIPMSL
-63 NLSQISSDLLN
+63 
-74 NPETGLLNLKGK
+74 GLRAGGALAEGV
-86 NAIGKGHEYTQQFDA
+86 AA
-101 QVEQLAMSLPDEQ
+101 QLA
-114 ARNAFMQQAQQQR
+114 R
-127 IQFTTQAGRH
+127 AGESSVRR
-137 EIGQINAYEE
+137 
-147 GQFQATL
+147 
-154 LNNGKNAAALY
+154 AAATAVRATP
-165 GDNAAY
+165 D
-171 VLANKQTFQQIEDY
+171 
-185 GIAHGWSDEQIQAKK
+185 IA
-200 IEFKEKVA
+200 
-208 DAALSQWSANNAT
+208 
-221 AFIQSNGELSDT
+221 
-233 AAGARRAVADSD
+233 
-245 SSERA
+245 
-250 RGIRNNNPGNLEYS
+250 
-264 KTNPWVGQT
+264 
-273 GDDGR
+273 
-278 FAKFETPEHGIRAL
+278 
-292 GRNLMSYQRQGIDT
+292 
-306 VSEIINRWAPP
+306 
-317 TDKNDTM
+317 
-324 SYIKAVC
+324 
-331 EQLGVSADEPLDAS
+331 
-345 NPDTLKALCA
+345 
-355 AIIHHENGS
+355 
-364 QPYSDQQLTAG
+364 
-375 VSAALGLST
+375 
-384 IPTNTKR
+384 
-391 YTGNAAFDA
+391 
-400 ASPEAQASFMRQAD
+400 
-414 QLRRQQQAEYKTM
+414 
-427 IDSQV
+427 
-432 RDATAA
+432 
-438 YMRGVEFPNPPGE
+438 
-451 ADFIAAYGVREGN
+451 
-464 LRYAAGTN
+464 YAAGTN

-524 NSRGESTNAPNF
+524 NSRGESTSAPNF

-665 KQRAQILAE
+665 EQRAQILAE
-674 EPTGSGKALS
+674 EPTGSGKSLS

-690 QARLRDI
+690 QVRLRDI

>member
-1 MPVVPTVSGR
+1 MSYFGLNPVNQNQQLDEAASNPVGFNSDVGFFDNAVGAALSGLYSGLVAKPDQLLWAGMDKIVSPIAQLVNENTSLNDTSVSYIAEQR
-11 QVQSRGVQ
+11 KLAEQQVKRLTPDAATTGT
-19 SAGLQTFSQPGI
+19 AGQVLYGLFDMG
-31 GDAFVR
+31 
-37 AGTEA
+37 
-42 IDVFGQAK
+42 GQAVVGTTLGG
-50 QRANIALAQEASL
+50 QVGGAAAVTSLQGFSEFERLTAQGVDFRTAQEAGLVQGITAGAGTLIPMSL
-63 NLSQISSDLLN
+63 
-74 NPETGLLNLKGK
+74 GLRAGGALAEGV
-86 NAIGKGHEYTQQFDA
+86 AA
-101 QVEQLAMSLPDEQ
+101 QLARTGESSV
-114 ARNAFMQQAQQQR
+114 RR
-127 IQFTTQAGRH
+127 
-137 EIGQINAYEE
+137 
-147 GQFQATL
+147 
-154 LNNGKNAAALY
+154 AAATAVRATP
-165 GDNAAY
+165 D
-171 VLANKQTFQQIEDY
+171 
-185 GIAHGWSDEQIQAKK
+185 IA
-200 IEFKEKVA
+200 
-208 DAALSQWSANNAT
+208 
-221 AFIQSNGELSDT
+221 
-233 AAGARRAVADSD
+233 
-245 SSERA
+245 
-250 RGIRNNNPGNLEYS
+250 
-264 KTNPWVGQT
+264 
-273 GDDGR
+273 
-278 FAKFETPEHGIRAL
+278 
-292 GRNLMSYQRQGIDT
+292 
-306 VSEIINRWAPP
+306 
-317 TDKNDTM
+317 
-324 SYIKAVC
+324 
-331 EQLGVSADEPLDAS
+331 
-345 NPDTLKALCA
+345 
-355 AIIHHENGS
+355 
-364 QPYSDQQLTAG
+364 
-375 VSAALGLST
+375 
-384 IPTNTKR
+384 
-391 YTGNAAFDA
+391 
-400 ASPEAQASFMRQAD
+400 
-414 QLRRQQQAEYKTM
+414 
-427 IDSQV
+427 
-432 RDATAA
+432 
-438 YMRGVEFPNPPGE
+438 
-451 ADFIAAYGVREGN
+451 
-464 LRYAAGTN
+464 YAAGTN

-524 NSRGESTNAPNF
+524 NSRGESTSTPNF
-536 SPVDVDAALAANAA
+536 SPVDIDAALAANAA

-632 LLEEQAAQLLP
+632 LLEEQAAQLLS

-665 KQRAQILAE
+665 EQRAQILAE

-755 TPDEVAPFEPDKIL
+755 TPDEVAPFEPGKIL
-769 QQAEQKMMADQAGD
+769 QQTEQKMMADPAGD

>member
-1 MPVVPTVSGR
+1 MSYFGLNPVNQNQQLDEAASNPAGFNSDVGFFDNAVGAALSGLYSGLVAKPDQLLWAGMDKIVSPIAQFINENTSLNDTSVSYIAEQR
-11 QVQSRGVQ
+11 KLAEQQVKRLTPDAATTGT
-19 SAGLQTFSQPGI
+19 AGQVLYGLFDMG
-31 GDAFVR
+31 
-37 AGTEA
+37 
-42 IDVFGQAK
+42 GQAVVGTTLGGPVGGAAAVTSL
-50 QRANIALAQEASL
+50 QGFSEFERLTAQGVDFRTAQEAGLVQGITAGAGTLIPMSL
-63 NLSQISSDLLN
+63 
-74 NPETGLLNLKGK
+74 GLRAGGALAEGV
-86 NAIGKGHEYTQQFDA
+86 AA
-101 QVEQLAMSLPDEQ
+101 QLA
-114 ARNAFMQQAQQQR
+114 R
-127 IQFTTQAGRH
+127 AGESSVRR
-137 EIGQINAYEE
+137 
-147 GQFQATL
+147 
-154 LNNGKNAAALY
+154 AAATAVRATP
-165 GDNAAY
+165 D
-171 VLANKQTFQQIEDY
+171 
-185 GIAHGWSDEQIQAKK
+185 IA
-200 IEFKEKVA
+200 
-208 DAALSQWSANNAT
+208 
-221 AFIQSNGELSDT
+221 
-233 AAGARRAVADSD
+233 
-245 SSERA
+245 
-250 RGIRNNNPGNLEYS
+250 
-264 KTNPWVGQT
+264 
-273 GDDGR
+273 
-278 FAKFETPEHGIRAL
+278 
-292 GRNLMSYQRQGIDT
+292 
-306 VSEIINRWAPP
+306 
-317 TDKNDTM
+317 
-324 SYIKAVC
+324 
-331 EQLGVSADEPLDAS
+331 
-345 NPDTLKALCA
+345 
-355 AIIHHENGS
+355 
-364 QPYSDQQLTAG
+364 
-375 VSAALGLST
+375 
-384 IPTNTKR
+384 
-391 YTGNAAFDA
+391 
-400 ASPEAQASFMRQAD
+400 
-414 QLRRQQQAEYKTM
+414 
-427 IDSQV
+427 
-432 RDATAA
+432 
-438 YMRGVEFPNPPGE
+438 
-451 ADFIAAYGVREGN
+451 
-464 LRYAAGTN
+464 YAAGTN

-524 NSRGESTNAPNF
+524 NSRGESTSAPNF

-632 LLEEQAAQLLP
+632 LLEEQAAQLLS

-665 KQRAQILAE
+665 EQRAQILAE
-674 EPTGSGKALS
+674 EPTGSGKSLS

-690 QARLRDI
+690 QVRLRDI

>member
-1 MPVVPTVSGR
+1 MSYFGLNPVNQNQQLDEAASNPAGFNSDVGFFDNAVGAALSGLYSGLVAKPDQLLWAGMDKIVSPIAQLVNENTSLNDTSVSYIAEQR
-11 QVQSRGVQ
+11 KLAEQQVKRLTPDAATTGT
-19 SAGLQTFSQPGI
+19 AGQVLYGLFDMG
-31 GDAFVR
+31 
-37 AGTEA
+37 
-42 IDVFGQAK
+42 GQAVVGTTLGGPVGGAAAVTSL
-50 QRANIALAQEASL
+50 QGFSEFERLTAQGVDFRTAQEAGLVQGITAGAGTLIPMSL
-63 NLSQISSDLLN
+63 
-74 NPETGLLNLKGK
+74 GLRAGGALAEGV
-86 NAIGKGHEYTQQFDA
+86 AA
-101 QVEQLAMSLPDEQ
+101 QLARTGESSV
-114 ARNAFMQQAQQQR
+114 RR
-127 IQFTTQAGRH
+127 
-137 EIGQINAYEE
+137 
-147 GQFQATL
+147 
-154 LNNGKNAAALY
+154 
-165 GDNAAY
+165 
-171 VLANKQTFQQIEDY
+171 
-185 GIAHGWSDEQIQAKK
+185 
-200 IEFKEKVA
+200 VA
-208 DAALSQWSANNAT
+208 AT
-221 AFIQSNGELSDT
+221 AV
-233 AAGARRAVADSD
+233 RA
-245 SSERA
+245 
-250 RGIRNNNPGNLEYS
+250 
-264 KTNPWVGQT
+264 
-273 GDDGR
+273 
-278 FAKFETPEHGIRAL
+278 TP
-292 GRNLMSYQRQGIDT
+292 D
-306 VSEIINRWAPP
+306 
-317 TDKNDTM
+317 
-324 SYIKAVC
+324 
-331 EQLGVSADEPLDAS
+331 
-345 NPDTLKALCA
+345 
-355 AIIHHENGS
+355 
-364 QPYSDQQLTAG
+364 
-375 VSAALGLST
+375 
-384 IPTNTKR
+384 
-391 YTGNAAFDA
+391 
-400 ASPEAQASFMRQAD
+400 
-414 QLRRQQQAEYKTM
+414 
-427 IDSQV
+427 
-432 RDATAA
+432 
-438 YMRGVEFPNPPGE
+438 
-451 ADFIAAYGVREGN
+451 IA
-464 LRYAAGTN
+464 YAAGTN

-524 NSRGESTNAPNF
+524 NSRGESTSAPNF
-536 SPVDVDAALAANAA
+536 SPVDIDAALAANAA

-632 LLEEQAAQLLP
+632 LLEEQAAQLLS

-665 KQRAQILAE
+665 EQRAQILAE

-755 TPDEVAPFEPDKIL
+755 TPDEVAPFEPGKIL
-769 QQAEQKMMADQAGD
+769 QQAEQKMMADPVGD

>member
-1 MPVVPTVSGR
+1 MSYFGLNPVNQNQQLDEAASNPVGFNSDVGFFDNAVGAALSGLYSGLVAKPDQLLWAGMDKIVSPIAQFVNENTSLNDTSVSYIAEQR
-11 QVQSRGVQ
+11 KLAEQQVKRLTPDAATTGT
-19 SAGLQTFSQPGI
+19 AGQVLYGLFDMG
-31 GDAFVR
+31 
-37 AGTEA
+37 
-42 IDVFGQAK
+42 GQAVIGTTLGGPVGGAAAVTSL
-50 QRANIALAQEASL
+50 QGFSEFERLTAQGVDFRTAQEAGLVQGITAGAGTLIPMSL
-63 NLSQISSDLLN
+63 
-74 NPETGLLNLKGK
+74 GLRAGGALAEGV
-86 NAIGKGHEYTQQFDA
+86 AA
-101 QVEQLAMSLPDEQ
+101 QLARTGESSV
-114 ARNAFMQQAQQQR
+114 RR
-127 IQFTTQAGRH
+127 
-137 EIGQINAYEE
+137 
-147 GQFQATL
+147 
-154 LNNGKNAAALY
+154 AAATAVRATP
-165 GDNAAY
+165 D
-171 VLANKQTFQQIEDY
+171 
-185 GIAHGWSDEQIQAKK
+185 IA
-200 IEFKEKVA
+200 
-208 DAALSQWSANNAT
+208 
-221 AFIQSNGELSDT
+221 
-233 AAGARRAVADSD
+233 
-245 SSERA
+245 
-250 RGIRNNNPGNLEYS
+250 
-264 KTNPWVGQT
+264 
-273 GDDGR
+273 
-278 FAKFETPEHGIRAL
+278 
-292 GRNLMSYQRQGIDT
+292 
-306 VSEIINRWAPP
+306 
-317 TDKNDTM
+317 
-324 SYIKAVC
+324 
-331 EQLGVSADEPLDAS
+331 
-345 NPDTLKALCA
+345 
-355 AIIHHENGS
+355 
-364 QPYSDQQLTAG
+364 
-375 VSAALGLST
+375 
-384 IPTNTKR
+384 
-391 YTGNAAFDA
+391 
-400 ASPEAQASFMRQAD
+400 
-414 QLRRQQQAEYKTM
+414 
-427 IDSQV
+427 
-432 RDATAA
+432 
-438 YMRGVEFPNPPGE
+438 
-451 ADFIAAYGVREGN
+451 
-464 LRYAAGTN
+464 YAAGTN

-489 GGYSEMANQY
+489 GGYNEMANQY

-524 NSRGESTNAPNF
+524 NSRGESTSAPNF
-536 SPVDVDAALAANAA
+536 SPVDIDAALAANAA

-665 KQRAQILAE
+665 EQRAQILAE

-697 DQRIRQAQER
+697 DQRIRQVQER

-755 TPDEVAPFEPDKIL
+755 TPDEVAPFEPGKIL
-769 QQAEQKMMADQAGD
+769 QQTEQKMMSDQAGD

-815 REVLDEANRE
+815 REVLDETNRE

>member
-1 MPVVPTVSGR
+1 MSYFGLNPVNQNQQLDEAASNPAGFNSDVGFFDNAVGAALSGLYSGLVAKPDQLLWAGMDKIVSPIAQFINENTSLNDTSVSYIAEQR
-11 QVQSRGVQ
+11 KLAEQQVKRLTPDAATTGT
-19 SAGLQTFSQPGI
+19 AGQVLYGLFDMG
-31 GDAFVR
+31 
-37 AGTEA
+37 
-42 IDVFGQAK
+42 GQAVVGTTLGGPVGGAAAVTSL
-50 QRANIALAQEASL
+50 QGFSEFERLTAQGVDFRTAQEAGLVQGITAGAGTLIPMSL
-63 NLSQISSDLLN
+63 
-74 NPETGLLNLKGK
+74 GLRAGGALAEGV
-86 NAIGKGHEYTQQFDA
+86 AA
-101 QVEQLAMSLPDEQ
+101 QLA
-114 ARNAFMQQAQQQR
+114 R
-127 IQFTTQAGRH
+127 AGESSVRR
-137 EIGQINAYEE
+137 
-147 GQFQATL
+147 
-154 LNNGKNAAALY
+154 AAATAVRATP
-165 GDNAAY
+165 D
-171 VLANKQTFQQIEDY
+171 
-185 GIAHGWSDEQIQAKK
+185 IA
-200 IEFKEKVA
+200 
-208 DAALSQWSANNAT
+208 
-221 AFIQSNGELSDT
+221 
-233 AAGARRAVADSD
+233 
-245 SSERA
+245 
-250 RGIRNNNPGNLEYS
+250 
-264 KTNPWVGQT
+264 
-273 GDDGR
+273 
-278 FAKFETPEHGIRAL
+278 
-292 GRNLMSYQRQGIDT
+292 
-306 VSEIINRWAPP
+306 
-317 TDKNDTM
+317 
-324 SYIKAVC
+324 
-331 EQLGVSADEPLDAS
+331 
-345 NPDTLKALCA
+345 
-355 AIIHHENGS
+355 
-364 QPYSDQQLTAG
+364 
-375 VSAALGLST
+375 
-384 IPTNTKR
+384 
-391 YTGNAAFDA
+391 
-400 ASPEAQASFMRQAD
+400 
-414 QLRRQQQAEYKTM
+414 
-427 IDSQV
+427 
-432 RDATAA
+432 
-438 YMRGVEFPNPPGE
+438 
-451 ADFIAAYGVREGN
+451 
-464 LRYAAGTN
+464 YAAGTN

-524 NSRGESTNAPNF
+524 NSRGESTSAPNF

-643 RGDRQVY
+643 RGDRKVY

-665 KQRAQILAE
+665 EQRAQILAE

-769 QQAEQKMMADQAGD
+769 QQAEQKMMSDQAGD

>member
-1 MPVVPTVSGR
+1 MSYFGLNPVNQNQQLDEAASNPAGFNSDVGFFDNAVGAALSGLYSGLVAKPDQLLWAGMDKIVSPIAQFVNENTLLNDTSVSYIAEQR
-11 QVQSRGVQ
+11 KLAEQQVKRLTPDAATTGT
-19 SAGLQTFSQPGI
+19 AGQVLYGLFDMG
-31 GDAFVR
+31 
-37 AGTEA
+37 
-42 IDVFGQAK
+42 GQAVVGTTLGGPVGGAAAVTSL
-50 QRANIALAQEASL
+50 QGFSEFERLTAQGVDFRTAQEAGLVQGITAGAGTLIPMSL
-63 NLSQISSDLLN
+63 
-74 NPETGLLNLKGK
+74 GLRAGGALAEGV
-86 NAIGKGHEYTQQFDA
+86 AA
-101 QVEQLAMSLPDEQ
+101 QLARTGESSV
-114 ARNAFMQQAQQQR
+114 RR
-127 IQFTTQAGRH
+127 
-137 EIGQINAYEE
+137 
-147 GQFQATL
+147 
-154 LNNGKNAAALY
+154 AAATAVRATP
-165 GDNAAY
+165 D
-171 VLANKQTFQQIEDY
+171 
-185 GIAHGWSDEQIQAKK
+185 IA
-200 IEFKEKVA
+200 
-208 DAALSQWSANNAT
+208 
-221 AFIQSNGELSDT
+221 
-233 AAGARRAVADSD
+233 
-245 SSERA
+245 
-250 RGIRNNNPGNLEYS
+250 
-264 KTNPWVGQT
+264 
-273 GDDGR
+273 
-278 FAKFETPEHGIRAL
+278 
-292 GRNLMSYQRQGIDT
+292 
-306 VSEIINRWAPP
+306 
-317 TDKNDTM
+317 
-324 SYIKAVC
+324 
-331 EQLGVSADEPLDAS
+331 
-345 NPDTLKALCA
+345 
-355 AIIHHENGS
+355 
-364 QPYSDQQLTAG
+364 
-375 VSAALGLST
+375 
-384 IPTNTKR
+384 
-391 YTGNAAFDA
+391 
-400 ASPEAQASFMRQAD
+400 
-414 QLRRQQQAEYKTM
+414 
-427 IDSQV
+427 
-432 RDATAA
+432 
-438 YMRGVEFPNPPGE
+438 
-451 ADFIAAYGVREGN
+451 
-464 LRYAAGTN
+464 YAAGTN

-524 NSRGESTNAPNF
+524 NSRGESTSTPNF
-536 SPVDVDAALAANAA
+536 SPVDIDAALAANAA

-584 GRPVD
+584 GRDVD

-665 KQRAQILAE
+665 EQRAQILAE

-728 AELARRQQAESEL
+728 AELARRLQVESEL

-769 QQAEQKMMADQAGD
+769 QQAGQKMMADQSGD

-815 REVLDEANRE
+815 RKVLDEANRE

>member
-1 MPVVPTVSGR
+1 MSYFGLNPVNQNQQLDEAASNPAGFNSDVGFFDNAVGAALSGLYSGLVAKPDQLLWAGMDKIVSPIAQFVNENTSLNDTSVSYIAEQR
-11 QVQSRGVQ
+11 KLAEQQVKRLTPDAATTGT
-19 SAGLQTFSQPGI
+19 AGQVLYGLFDMG
-31 GDAFVR
+31 
-37 AGTEA
+37 
-42 IDVFGQAK
+42 GQAVVGTTLGGPVGGAAAVTSL
-50 QRANIALAQEASL
+50 QGFSEFERLTAQGVDFRTAQEAGLGQGITAGAGTLIPMSL
-63 NLSQISSDLLN
+63 
-74 NPETGLLNLKGK
+74 GLRAGGALAEGV
-86 NAIGKGHEYTQQFDA
+86 AA
-101 QVEQLAMSLPDEQ
+101 QLARTGESSV
-114 ARNAFMQQAQQQR
+114 RR
-127 IQFTTQAGRH
+127 
-137 EIGQINAYEE
+137 
-147 GQFQATL
+147 
-154 LNNGKNAAALY
+154 AAATAVRATP
-165 GDNAAY
+165 D
-171 VLANKQTFQQIEDY
+171 
-185 GIAHGWSDEQIQAKK
+185 IA
-200 IEFKEKVA
+200 
-208 DAALSQWSANNAT
+208 
-221 AFIQSNGELSDT
+221 
-233 AAGARRAVADSD
+233 
-245 SSERA
+245 
-250 RGIRNNNPGNLEYS
+250 
-264 KTNPWVGQT
+264 
-273 GDDGR
+273 
-278 FAKFETPEHGIRAL
+278 
-292 GRNLMSYQRQGIDT
+292 
-306 VSEIINRWAPP
+306 
-317 TDKNDTM
+317 
-324 SYIKAVC
+324 
-331 EQLGVSADEPLDAS
+331 
-345 NPDTLKALCA
+345 
-355 AIIHHENGS
+355 
-364 QPYSDQQLTAG
+364 
-375 VSAALGLST
+375 
-384 IPTNTKR
+384 
-391 YTGNAAFDA
+391 
-400 ASPEAQASFMRQAD
+400 
-414 QLRRQQQAEYKTM
+414 
-427 IDSQV
+427 
-432 RDATAA
+432 
-438 YMRGVEFPNPPGE
+438 
-451 ADFIAAYGVREGN
+451 
-464 LRYAAGTN
+464 YAAGTN

-524 NSRGESTNAPNF
+524 NSRGESTSAPNF
-536 SPVDVDAALAANAA
+536 SPVDIDAALAANAA

-657 QRIIENLT
+657 QRIIDNLT
-665 KQRAQILAE
+665 EQRAQILAE

-690 QARLRDI
+690 QARIRDI
-697 DQRIRQAQER
+697 EQRIRQAQER

-728 AELARRQQAESEL
+728 AALARRQQAESEL

-755 TPDEVAPFEPDKIL
+755 MPDEVAPFEPGKIL
-769 QQAEQKMMADQAGD
+769 QQTEQKMMADPAGD

>member
-1 MPVVPTVSGR
+1 MSYFGLNPVNQNQQLDEAASNPAGFNSDVGFFDNAVGAALSGLYSGLVAKPDQLLWAGMDKIVSPIAQFVNENTSLNDTSVSYIAEQR
-11 QVQSRGVQ
+11 KLAEQQVKRLTPDAATTGT
-19 SAGLQTFSQPGI
+19 AGQVLYGLFDMG
-31 GDAFVR
+31 
-37 AGTEA
+37 
-42 IDVFGQAK
+42 GQAVVGTTLGGPVGGAAAVTSL
-50 QRANIALAQEASL
+50 QGFSEFERLTAQGVDFRTAQEAGLVQGITAGAGTLIPMSL
-63 NLSQISSDLLN
+63 
-74 NPETGLLNLKGK
+74 GLRAGGALAEGV
-86 NAIGKGHEYTQQFDA
+86 AA
-101 QVEQLAMSLPDEQ
+101 QLA
-114 ARNAFMQQAQQQR
+114 R
-127 IQFTTQAGRH
+127 AGESSVRR
-137 EIGQINAYEE
+137 
-147 GQFQATL
+147 
-154 LNNGKNAAALY
+154 AAATAVRATP
-165 GDNAAY
+165 D
-171 VLANKQTFQQIEDY
+171 
-185 GIAHGWSDEQIQAKK
+185 IA
-200 IEFKEKVA
+200 
-208 DAALSQWSANNAT
+208 
-221 AFIQSNGELSDT
+221 
-233 AAGARRAVADSD
+233 
-245 SSERA
+245 
-250 RGIRNNNPGNLEYS
+250 
-264 KTNPWVGQT
+264 
-273 GDDGR
+273 
-278 FAKFETPEHGIRAL
+278 
-292 GRNLMSYQRQGIDT
+292 
-306 VSEIINRWAPP
+306 
-317 TDKNDTM
+317 
-324 SYIKAVC
+324 
-331 EQLGVSADEPLDAS
+331 
-345 NPDTLKALCA
+345 
-355 AIIHHENGS
+355 
-364 QPYSDQQLTAG
+364 
-375 VSAALGLST
+375 
-384 IPTNTKR
+384 
-391 YTGNAAFDA
+391 
-400 ASPEAQASFMRQAD
+400 
-414 QLRRQQQAEYKTM
+414 
-427 IDSQV
+427 
-432 RDATAA
+432 
-438 YMRGVEFPNPPGE
+438 
-451 ADFIAAYGVREGN
+451 
-464 LRYAAGTN
+464 YAAGTN

-512 LGVAFGGVGRFI
+512 LGVAFGGIGRFI
-524 NSRGESTNAPNF
+524 NSRGESTSAPNF
-536 SPVDVDAALAANAA
+536 SPVDIDAALAANAS

-665 KQRAQILAE
+665 EQRAQILAE

-690 QARLRDI
+690 QVRLRDI

-755 TPDEVAPFEPDKIL
+755 TPDEVAPFEPGKIL
-769 QQAEQKMMADQAGD
+769 QQTEQKMMADPAGD

>member
-1 MPVVPTVSGR
+1 MSYFGLNPVNQNQQLDEAASNPAGFNSDVGFFDNAVGAALSGLYSGLVAKPDQLLWAGMDKIVSPIAQFVNENTSHNDTSVSYIAEQR
-11 QVQSRGVQ
+11 KLAEQQVKRLTPDAATTGT
-19 SAGLQTFSQPGI
+19 AGQVLYGLFDMG
-31 GDAFVR
+31 
-37 AGTEA
+37 
-42 IDVFGQAK
+42 GQAVVGTTLGGPVGGAAAVTSL
-50 QRANIALAQEASL
+50 QGFSEFERLTAQGVDFRTAQEAGLVQGITAGAGTLIPMSL
-63 NLSQISSDLLN
+63 
-74 NPETGLLNLKGK
+74 GLRAGGALAEGV
-86 NAIGKGHEYTQQFDA
+86 AA
-101 QVEQLAMSLPDEQ
+101 QLARTGESSV
-114 ARNAFMQQAQQQR
+114 RR
-127 IQFTTQAGRH
+127 
-137 EIGQINAYEE
+137 
-147 GQFQATL
+147 
-154 LNNGKNAAALY
+154 AAATAVRATP
-165 GDNAAY
+165 D
-171 VLANKQTFQQIEDY
+171 
-185 GIAHGWSDEQIQAKK
+185 IA
-200 IEFKEKVA
+200 
-208 DAALSQWSANNAT
+208 
-221 AFIQSNGELSDT
+221 
-233 AAGARRAVADSD
+233 
-245 SSERA
+245 
-250 RGIRNNNPGNLEYS
+250 
-264 KTNPWVGQT
+264 
-273 GDDGR
+273 
-278 FAKFETPEHGIRAL
+278 
-292 GRNLMSYQRQGIDT
+292 
-306 VSEIINRWAPP
+306 
-317 TDKNDTM
+317 
-324 SYIKAVC
+324 
-331 EQLGVSADEPLDAS
+331 
-345 NPDTLKALCA
+345 
-355 AIIHHENGS
+355 
-364 QPYSDQQLTAG
+364 
-375 VSAALGLST
+375 
-384 IPTNTKR
+384 
-391 YTGNAAFDA
+391 
-400 ASPEAQASFMRQAD
+400 
-414 QLRRQQQAEYKTM
+414 
-427 IDSQV
+427 
-432 RDATAA
+432 
-438 YMRGVEFPNPPGE
+438 
-451 ADFIAAYGVREGN
+451 
-464 LRYAAGTN
+464 YAAGTN

-524 NSRGESTNAPNF
+524 NSRGESTSAPNF
-536 SPVDVDAALAANAA
+536 SPVDIDAALAANAA

-600 EIPGRKSLLSQAV
+600 EIPGHRSLLSQAV

-665 KQRAQILAE
+665 EQRAQILAE

-741 NAQAVSFYKTAEVR
+741 NTQAVSFYKTAEVR
-755 TPDEVAPFEPDKIL
+755 TPDEVAPFEPGKIL
-769 QQAEQKMMADQAGD
+769 QQTEQKMMADPAGD